1 MQAGGAQL
9 MVSPTGELDSVDQI
23 GAVIV
28 AETQSGSPVCLREL
42 GVPWLTYQ
50 SPPTLL
56 NHYLRKNERGE
67 WIRHPA
73 ITLGVQM
80 RDGEQ
85 IAEFGSEVART
96 LAEFQERLLGKLEG
110 LLEDMLDHLKATY
123 KEIPAGSRPVAFG
136 ILFDKVQLLKN
147 QPTSFTASAHVHIT
161 AENGKVREVARGEI
175 ASVLMG
181 RAGRG
186 HGNGRTV
193 DHSGQAAGAAGP
205 SD

>member
-1 MQAGGAQL
+1 MPVRTQATPET
-9 MVSPTGELDSVDQI
+9 VLDCATD
-23 GAVIV
+23 IV
-28 AETQSGSPVCLREL
+28 ALGKTREQC
-42 GVPWLTYQ
+42 VED
-50 SPPTLL
+50 S
-56 NHYLRKNERGE
+56 
-67 WIRHPA
+67 PA
-73 ITLGVQM
+73 ISG
-80 RDGEQ
+80 R
-85 IAEFGSEVART
+85 SERYIRQATRMT
-96 LAEFQERLLGKLEG
+96 IPEFQDRLLGKLEG

-123 KEIPAGSRPVAFG
+123 KEIPAGSRPVAFA

-193 DHSGQAAGAAGP
+193 DRSGQAAGPA
-205 SD
+205 D

>member
-1 MQAGGAQL
+1 MPVRTKATPET
-9 MVSPTGELDSVDQI
+9 VLDCAAD
-23 GAVIV
+23 IV
-28 AETQSGSPVCLREL
+28 ALGKTREQC
-42 GVPWLTYQ
+42 VKDY
-50 SPPTLL
+50 
-56 NHYLRKNERGE
+56 
-67 WIRHPA
+67 PA
-73 ITLGVQM
+73 ISGRSVRYIQ
-80 RDGEQ
+80 EQ
-85 IAEFGSEVART
+85 AKATVPQ
-96 LAEFQERLLGKLEG
+96 FQNRLLRKLEG

-186 HGNGRTV
+186 NGKES
-193 DHSGQAAGAAGP
+193 HAG
-205 SD
+205 